1 MSTLQN
7 KSKSKSNSGQASKSD
22 EALEAVE
29 SLETLNP
36 EKKVGPFSPKT
47 PPDLPPPPAKFTPK
61 TPPDLPP
68 PPVKFTPKTPPD
80 LPPPP
85 KLESKKQSKEEVEF
99 AQLELESDPEPEPEE
114 EEKGENEE
122 VALMK
127 DETPKEKEKE
137 KANAKRDF
145 KRGEYV
151 PPAKQFDNIMEK
163 FWEKNPYVRDSVA
176 NSELE
181 VRFGTKGNY
190 LTKSDYDNVI
200 AKIKS
205 LGFITTNPEGYYM
218 LRIENEFLDPS
229 GRFKFSPIRTE
240 INGFTTIQDYCKS
253 NDIKNVFRAS
263 PFSIGFVKKS
273 RLFFD
278 DKPLFPADFN
288 DFNFRVSL
296 QTEEKVNDYD
306 GRVKTTMNSWE
317 RSKKKFRYINRV
329 TFVHPDYPVNVDIS
343 IVKSSYNHEKR
354 VDSFYTTGEAGL
366 FSNHESYEVE
376 LEVDNSKIGPG
387 TEFNNPGKVQA
398 ALRKVI
404 KFVLC
409 GLQGTNFPV
418 PFSELKNVRE
428 QYLRIIKGENYDET
442 KQRFVRSGDFIGP
455 SSYTLQIEN
464 IAVPNDNSNFP
475 NIRKGYTVT
484 DKADGERTMLIITA
498 DGKIYLMN
506 SNMKIS
512 YSGAQTPKKEYF
524 NTIIDG
530 EIIPCDKNGKF
541 INLYAAFDVY
551 FVAGKDVRTYGF
563 VQVKP
568 DEKQEKL
575 RLPIL
580 KSIIRNLEAVRS
592 DKPDEASPLRISCKR
607 FYPANPE
614 DNIFGACNFILKQEE
629 RGDFEYNTDGLIFT
643 PASLGVGGSKP
654 GEAGPLSKRTW
665 DYSFKW
671 KPPKYNTI
679 DFLVKTKKTPTGSDL
694 VTPIFQGGINARY
707 SDQLDEYKTLL
718 LCVGFSEKDH
728 GYLNPCQDVI
738 DDKLPDFRDK
748 NLDNENS
755 YKKAVFMP
763 TNPPDPTAGVCHIM
777 LRKDATGVNQM
788 FTEEGEVFGDDT
800 IVEFAYNF
808 DREGLWRW
816 VPLRV
821 RYDKTTEYKNGASNY
836 GNAFHVANSNWR
848 SIHNP
853 IPAEMIGT
861 GANIPDEIANDD
873 VYYNVITK
881 SNIVKALRDFHNL
894 YVKNKIIR
902 SVAKKGDTL
911 IDYACGK
918 GGDFPK
924 WIAAQLSFVFG
935 IDYAKDN
942 LENRV
947 DGACARFLN
956 YRKDFRNMPYVLFV
970 NGNSSLN
977 IVSGAAM
984 LNDRAIE
991 TTKAVFGKGS
1001 KDPAIIGH
1009 GVARQWGKGAD
1020 GFNISSCQFAL
1031 HYFFENQK
1039 TLYSYMRNLAECTKI
1054 GGYFIGTCYDGK
1066 LVYQM
1071 LKGKT
1076 PGDSVQIYD
1085 GETKIWEVKK
1095 DYDRETFEDN
1105 ITSVGYKIEVY
1116 QESINKLIP
1125 EYLVNFDFLN
1135 RLMVN
1140 YGFELLAREEAQHLG
1155 LPEGSGLFSEL
1166 FNEMLD
1172 EIKKNKFKKKEYG
1185 KAPDMNAFERKI
1197 SFLNRYFVYKKV
1209 RTVNAEKVVNEMME
1223 DTFVEE
1229 VVVTENPKAKSRSK
1243 KAVPVP
1249 VPASTSVKPRKL
1261 ERKLVLVEATE
1272 AQEEE
1277 EAEPVL
1283 VLKPKKATK
1292 SKSKPKL
1299 KIQFSDDE

>member
-7 KSKSKSNSGQASKSD
+7 KSNQQSKSD
-22 EALEAVE
+22 PKQDEGLEANE
-29 SLETLNP
+29 LE
-36 EKKVGPFSPKT
+36 EKGPTFSPKT
-47 PPDLPPPPAKFTPK
+47 PSDTPPFPVKLSPK
-61 TPPDLPP
+61 TPS
-68 PPVKFTPKTPPD
+68 FS
-80 LPPPP
+80 PP
-85 KLESKKQSKEEVEF
+85 KE
-99 AQLELESDPEPEPEE
+99 ELEAEAESEDED
-114 EEKGENEE
+114 EK
-122 VALMK
+122 VALVEDK
-127 DETPKEKEKE
+127 KVKEKE
-137 KANAKRDF
+137 KAKRGNRDF
-145 KRGEYV
+145 KKGEFL
-151 PPAKQFDNIMEK
+151 PPAKQFDLIMEK
-163 FWEKNPYVRDSVA
+163 YWEQRPYVKDSKI
-176 NSELE
+176 NNELE
-181 VRFGTKGNY
+181 VRFGTKGQY
-190 LTKSDYDNVI
+190 LTKTDYDNVI

-205 LGFITTNPEGYYM
+205 LGFITANPEGYYM
-218 LRIENEFLDPS
+218 LRIETEFLDTS

-240 INGFTTIQDYCKS
+240 INGFTTIQDYCKN
-253 NDIKNVFRAS
+253 NDIKTILRAN
-263 PFSIGFVKKS
+263 PFGVGFVKKS

-296 QTEEKVNDYD
+296 QTEEKVGDSD
-306 GRVKTTMNSWE
+306 GRVKGMMSSWE

-329 TFVHPDYPVNVDIS
+329 TFAHPDYPVNVDIS
-343 IVKSSYNHEKR
+343 IVKSSYNHESR

-366 FSNHESYEVE
+366 FSNRETYEVE

-387 TEFNNPGKVQA
+387 TEFNSPGKIQV

-409 GLQGTNFPV
+409 GLQGTNYPV
-418 PFSELKNVRE
+418 PYSELKSVRE
-428 QYLRIIKGENYDET
+428 QYLKVIKGDKYEESMLRY
-442 KQRFVRSGDFIGP
+442 VRGGDFIGP

-464 IAVPNDNSNFP
+464 IAVPNENSNFP

-484 DKADGERTMLIITA
+484 DKADGERNILIINAT
-498 DGKIYLMN
+498 GKIYLLN

-541 INLYAAFDVY
+541 INLYAAFDIY
-551 FVAGKDVRTYGF
+551 FVAGKDVRSYGF

-568 DEKQEKL
+568 DEKSDKL

-580 KSIIRNLEAVRS
+580 KSIIRNLDAVRS

-643 PASLGVGGSKP
+643 PTSLGVGGSKV

-694 VTPIFQGGINARY
+694 VTPIFQSGLDARH

-718 LCVGFSEKDH
+718 LCVGFDEKKH

-738 DDKLPDFRDK
+738 DDKLPDFKDK
-748 NLDNENS
+748 NLDNEDT

-808 DREGLWRW
+808 DRKGLWRW

-924 WIAAQLSFVFG
+924 WIAAHLSFVFG

-956 YRKDFRNMPYVLFV
+956 YRKDFRSMPYALFV

-977 IVSGAAM
+977 IASGAAM

-991 TTKAVFGKGS
+991 TTKAIFGKGS
-1001 KDPAIIGH
+1001 KDPAVIGA

-1071 LKGKT
+1071 LRGKAQ
-1076 PGDSVQIYD
+1076 GDSVQIYD

-1095 DYDRETFEDN
+1095 NYERETFEDD

-1185 KAPDMNAFERKI
+1185 KAPEMNAFERKI

-1229 VVVTENPKAKSRSK
+1229 EFVPQKQAEKTKTKSKSK
-1243 KAVPVP
+1243 KAPPKV
-1249 VPASTSVKPRKL
+1249 AESTSKKPRKL

-1277 EAEPVL
+1277 AEPVI

-1292 SKSKPKL
+1292 SKPKL
-1299 KIQFSDDE
+1299 KIQINDED

>member
-1 MSTLQN
+1 MSAVQN
-7 KSKSKSNSGQASKSD
+7 KSKSKSNQESKSD
-22 EALEAVE
+22 PKQDQDLEPFNVE
-29 SLETLNP
+29 
-36 EKKVGPFSPKT
+36 EKVPTFSPKT
-47 PPDLPPPPAKFTPK
+47 PSDPPPSVNISPRTPSFTP
-61 TPPDLPP
+61 P
-68 PPVKFTPKTPPD
+68 
-80 LPPPP
+80 
-85 KLESKKQSKEEVEF
+85 KEEAVIALEF
-99 AQLELESDPEPEPEE
+99 DSDESES
-114 EEKGENEE
+114 ENEKE
-122 VALMK
+122 GEKVALFEGEK
-127 DETPKEKEKE
+127 PKEREHVKSG
-137 KANAKRDF
+137 NRDF
-145 KRGEYV
+145 KKGEHV
-151 PPAKQFDNIMEK
+151 PPAKQFDIIMEK
-163 FWEKNPYVRDSVA
+163 FSAQKPYVRDSKI
-176 NSELE
+176 NNELE
-181 VRFGTKGNY
+181 VRFGTKGQY

-205 LGFITTNPEGYYM
+205 LGFITSNPEGYYM
-218 LRIENEFLDPS
+218 LRIETEFLDTS

-240 INGFTTIQDYCKS
+240 INGFTTIQEYCKN
-253 NDIKNVFRAS
+253 NDIKTILRGN
-263 PFSIGFVKKS
+263 PFGVGFVKKS

-296 QTEEKVNDYD
+296 QTEEKVGDSD
-306 GRVKTTMNSWE
+306 GRVKGMMNSWE

-329 TFVHPDYPVNVDIS
+329 TFAHPDYPVNVDIS
-343 IVKSSYNHEKR
+343 IVKSSYNQESR

-366 FSNHESYEVE
+366 FSNRESYEVE

-387 TEFNNPGKVQA
+387 TEFNSPVRIQF

-404 KFVLC
+404 KFVLS

-418 PFSELKNVRE
+418 PYSELKSVRE
-428 QYLRIIKGENYDET
+428 QYLKVIKGDKYEESMLRY
-442 KQRFVRSGDFIGP
+442 VRGGDFIGP

-464 IAVPNDNSNFP
+464 IAVPNENSKFP

-484 DKADGERTMLIITA
+484 DKADGERNILIIDAT
-498 DGKIYLMN
+498 GKIYLMN

-541 INLYAAFDVY
+541 INLYAAFDIY
-551 FVAGKDVRTYGF
+551 FVAGKDVRSYGF

-568 DEKQEKL
+568 DDKSDKL

-592 DKPDEASPLRISCKR
+592 DKNDEASPLRISCKR

-643 PASLGVGGSKP
+643 PTSLGVGGSKV

-694 VTPIFQGGINARY
+694 VTPIFQSGLDARH

-718 LCVGFSEKDH
+718 LCVGFDEKKH

-738 DDKLPDFRDK
+738 DDRIPDFKDK
-748 NLDNENS
+748 NLDNEDT

-853 IPAEMIGT
+853 IPTEMIGT

-881 SNIVKALRDFHNL
+881 SNIVKSLRDFHNL

-924 WIAAQLSFVFG
+924 WIAAHLSFVFG

-956 YRKDFRNMPYVLFV
+956 YRKDFRSMPYALFV

-977 IVSGAAM
+977 IASGAAM

-1001 KDPAIIGH
+1001 KDPATIGH

-1071 LKGKT
+1071 LRGKSQ
-1076 PGDSVQIYD
+1076 GEGVQIYD

-1095 DYDRETFEDN
+1095 EYDRENFEDD

-1140 YGFELLAREEAQHLG
+1140 YGFELLAREEAKHLG

-1185 KAPDMNAFERKI
+1185 KAPEMNAFERKI

-1223 DTFVEE
+1223 DAFVEE
-1229 VVVTENPKAKSRSK
+1229 AFVPQKQAEKSKTKSKSK
-1243 KAVPVP
+1243 KAQPT
-1249 VPASTSVKPRKL
+1249 VPAPASRKPRKL

-1272 AQEEE
+1272 AQEDEEVEE
-1277 EAEPVL
+1277 EPVII
-1283 VLKPKKATK
+1283 LKPKKST
-1292 SKSKPKL
+1292 KSKPKL
-1299 KIQFSDDE
+1299 KIQMNDED